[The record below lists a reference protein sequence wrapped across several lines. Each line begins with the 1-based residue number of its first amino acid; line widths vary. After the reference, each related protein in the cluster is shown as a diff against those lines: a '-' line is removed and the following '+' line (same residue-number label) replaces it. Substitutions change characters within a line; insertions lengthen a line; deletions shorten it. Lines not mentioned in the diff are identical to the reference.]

1 MPPWVPLLLLRP
13 LCHELCGCLAVP
25 AADTSVRAAQVNPL
39 RKVPGLILGGAATL
53 FESFVIMQVWASP
66 CSNCRLSN
74 GTMALITSVHTTFV
88 QYLEDKYGHHGMPLV
103 PADPEARAFVHLLV
117 GAPKPDA
124 VLSLSP
130 PPNTHT
136 HTHTCTHA
144 HMHTHMHPHTGL
156 SGGLSSPFCP
166 REQVRVH
173 DLYIASPNNT
183 QPGFAHT

>member
-39 RKVPGLILGGAATL
+39 RKVPGLILPTLPGGAATL

-130 PPNTHT
+130 PPKYTHT
-136 HTHTCTHA
+136 HTHMHTCTHQPT
-144 HMHTHMHPHTGL
+144 HTHRQSSVGVGD
-156 SGGLSSPFCP
+156 GGIEGRRWCCS
-166 REQVRVH
+166 
-173 DLYIASPNNT
+173 
-183 QPGFAHT
+183 QPLQPVSC